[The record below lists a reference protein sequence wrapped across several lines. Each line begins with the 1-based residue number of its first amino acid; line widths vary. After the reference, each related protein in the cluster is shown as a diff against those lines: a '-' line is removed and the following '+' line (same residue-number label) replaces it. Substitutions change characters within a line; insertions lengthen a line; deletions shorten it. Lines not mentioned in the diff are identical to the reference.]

1 MSSLSM
7 LCSAAVTAG
16 VVSGVIALVLGVVL
30 GAIIYKIVASK
41 KIGRSKTNAVKIIE
55 EAYAEAKSIKK
66 NLF

>member
-16 VVSGVIALVLGVVL
+16 VVSGVVAIVVGAIL
-30 GAIIYKIVASK
+30 GAIIYKVVANN

-55 EAYAEAKSIKK
+55 EAYAEVMRRIG
-66 NLF
+66 LG